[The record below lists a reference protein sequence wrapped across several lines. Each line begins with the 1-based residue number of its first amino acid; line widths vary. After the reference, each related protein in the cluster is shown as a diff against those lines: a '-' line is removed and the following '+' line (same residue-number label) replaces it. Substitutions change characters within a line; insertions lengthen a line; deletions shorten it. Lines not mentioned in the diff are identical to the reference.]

1 MAFTRYIG
9 HRIRALDETMVIKNL
24 APDALCARCGQ
35 HHRTGAA
42 PAPSRIGATINGHMK
57 SSDSTVI
64 RLIALFKLVKAIAL
78 IAIGVGAL
86 KLLHRDVFST
96 LAHWVVLSGLDPGN
110 RWVELGIEKASN
122 LSPAK
127 VKGLGIVSFIY
138 AGLFL
143 TEGIGLWLMKRWA
156 EWFTIII
163 TSSLVPVEIY
173 ELYRHPTTAKILV
186 LIINIAVV
194 VYLVYRIRTH
204 KQTSN

>member
-1 MAFTRYIG
+1 MNPRATYPIG
-9 HRIRALDETMVIKNL
+9 RSNDFSSLIRNNTGSLAALGL
-24 APDALCARCGQ
+24 LP
-35 HHRTGAA
+35 
-42 PAPSRIGATINGHMK
+42 IGATISDHMK
-57 SSDSTVI
+57 SSDGTVL
-64 RLIALFKLVKAIAL
+64 RLIALFKLVKAITL

-86 KLLHRDVFST
+86 KLLHRDMGST
-96 LAHWVVLSGLDPGN
+96 LDHWIAMSGLDPGN
-110 RWVELGIEKASN
+110 RWVERGIEKVSN
-122 LSPAK
+122 LSPAR

-173 ELYRHPTTAKILV
+173 EIHHHPTPVKIVV

-194 VYLVYRIRTH
+194 LYLLYRIRRDEQAA
-204 KQTSN
+204 K